1 MRNGSYDFT
10 SFTTITTPFLGI
22 LNLYW
27 IIGFA
32 AILADGD
39 LLHAS
44 NILQGLQAFL
54 WAVYFFLVFWSLA
67 LAPGLSNDSLI
78 ESVDF
83 GELFDSQDLFP
94 CSPISS
100 SSVFIYRSYC
110 KDHDG

>member
-22 LNLYW
+22 LNLVW
-27 IIGFA
+27 IEGFA
-32 AILADGD
+32 SALAYGRLD
-39 LLHAS
+39 AV
-44 NILQGLQAFL
+44 NILQGVYNFL
-54 WAVYFFLVFWSLA
+54 WAVHFFLVFWSLA
-67 LAPGLSNDSLI
+67 LAPGISNDSLI
-78 ESVDF
+78 ESVEI